1 MRMGDGGVGGVG
13 AVGGGGGRV
22 GAGWGGPVPEG
33 LLRAQLGGEGVAGRE
48 FVDGLP
54 ARVALFLERWELRTT
69 GPGMHGVTA
78 LVLPVE
84 RADGTAAALKLPA
97 LDEENAGEAL
107 ALRAWAG
114 EGCVRLLEADAATG
128 TLLLERLEE
137 GRPLSVLAVRDSRRA
152 VAVVGE
158 LLARLTAVPAPAGLR
173 RLGDIAAGM
182 LEAVPGALVQVVDG
196 RARGLVA
203 DCAAAL
209 AEVVGEPGDR
219 LLHWDLHYDNVLA
232 GGGGGGGSG
241 GGGGRVGPSGW
252 LAIDPK
258 PLSGD
263 PGFDLLPALVNNFRA
278 REVRWRFDLLAEAV
292 GSDRERAR
300 AWTLGRVLQNCLWDV
315 GDGEQPAEGQL
326 VIAESLRA

>member
-1 MRMGDGGVGGVG
+1 MRLGEGEGGL
-13 AVGGGGGRV
+13 
-22 GAGWGGPVPEG
+22 GWGGRIPDG
-33 LLRAQLGGEGVAGRE
+33 LVRAQLGDNGAAGRE

-84 RADGTAAALKLPA
+84 REDGTAAALKLPA
-97 LDEENAGEAL
+97 PDEENAGEAL

-114 EGCVRLLEADAATG
+114 EGCVRLLESDAATG
-128 TLLLERLEE
+128 TLLLERLDE
-137 GRPLSVLAVRDSRRA
+137 GRPLSALAVRDSRRA

-182 LEAVPGALVQVVDG
+182 LEAVPGALEQVADG

-203 DCAAAL
+203 DCAAAV
-209 AEVVGEPGDR
+209 AEVAGEPGDR
-219 LLHWDLHYDNVLA
+219 LLHWDLHYENVLA
-232 GGGGGGGSG
+232 GAGGAGGAGSG
-241 GGGGRVGPSGW
+241 RAEW

-263 PGFDLLPALVNNFRA
+263 PGFELLPALVNNFRA

-292 GSDRERAR
+292 GADRERAR
-300 AWTLGRVLQNCLWDV
+300 AWTLGRVLQNCLWDLED
-315 GDGEQPAEGQL
+315 GDQPAQAQL
-326 VIAESLRA
+326 AVAESLRA

>member
-1 MRMGDGGVGGVG
+1 MGMGDGGVGGVG
-13 AVGGGGGRV
+13 GDGGRGGV
-22 GAGWGGPVPEG
+22 GWSGRIPEG
-33 LLRAQLGGEGVAGRE
+33 LLRAAQLDGDGSAGRE

-54 ARVALFLERWELRTT
+54 ARVASFLERWELRTT

-128 TLLLERLEE
+128 TLLLERLDE
-137 GRPLSVLAVRDSRRA
+137 GRPLSALAVRDSRRA

-158 LLARLTAVPAPAGLR
+158 LLARLTAVPAPAGLQ

-182 LEAVPGALVQVVDG
+182 LEEVPGALAQVADG
-196 RARGLVA
+196 RARRLVA

-232 GGGGGGGSG
+232 GGGAGGGGD
-241 GGGGRVGPSGW
+241 GRTGRSGW

-292 GSDRERAR
+292 GADRERAR
-300 AWTLGRVLQNCLWDV
+300 AWTLARVLQNCLWDV
-315 GDGEQPAEGQL
+315 EDGDQPAERQL